1 MRRAVSRVLAL
12 VFLCS
17 IPLVAQ
23 DLASFEKRVT
33 LKKLDNGLT
42 VIVMERHEAPVF
54 SAYTFVDAGSVQ
66 DPKGDTGLAHM
77 FEHMA
82 FKGTTT
88 IGTKNWPA
96 EKAAL
101 AKVEAAYAAYSNAR
115 DQRVNRDDKKVAQ
128 LEQAWQDAKKSADQ
142 YVISNAYPQIIEEN
156 GGEGMNASTDYDET
170 VYFYSF
176 PSNRLELYCY
186 LESSRFLDPVMREFY
201 KERDVVFEE
210 RRMRTDSDPT
220 GRLIEQFLATA
231 FEAHPYHRPTVGW
244 PSDLRHFSAT
254 DAEQF
259 FKKYY
264 VPSNMTVAIV
274 GDVKTADA
282 LAMVTK
288 YFGRIPAAPKPVED
302 PTVEPPQNAERRVV
316 LTEQAQPL
324 YIEGYHRPS
333 YQSPDDAVYDAISD
347 IMSNGRVSRLYR
359 SLVRDKQIAAV
370 AAGFTDWPGAKYPHL
385 FAFYAVPTP
394 GHTIEENQK
403 AIREEIDKLRNQ
415 YVTDDE
421 LKMFKT
427 RARAALLR
435 GLADNSGLATD
446 LATYQARYGDWR
458 ELFRQ
463 LDQYDKVT
471 KEDIK
476 RVADATFTPE
486 NRTVGIIETAKPAS
500 PQQSAQEKGA
510 AQQ

>member
-1 MRRAVSRVLAL
+1 MRRVVAHVL
-12 VFLCS
+12 VFLFLLS
-17 IPLVAQ
+17 IPLAAQ

-33 LKKLDNGLT
+33 VKKLANGLT

-88 IGTKNWPA
+88 IGTTNWPA

-101 AKVEAAYAAYSNAR
+101 AKVEATYKAYTDAR
-115 DQRVNRDDKKVAQ
+115 EQRVNRDDKKVAQ
-128 LEQAWQDAKKSADQ
+128 LEQVWQSAIKDADK
-142 YVISNAYPQIIEEN
+142 YVVRNAYPQVIEEN
-156 GGEGMNASTDYDET
+156 GGEDMNASTDYDET

-201 KERDVVFEE
+201 KERDVVYEE

-220 GRLIEQFLATA
+220 GRLVEQFLATA
-231 FEAHPYHRPTVGW
+231 FEAHPYHRPTIGW

-254 DAEQF
+254 DAKQF
-259 FKKYY
+259 FKTYY
-264 VPSNMTVAIV
+264 VPNNMYVAIV
-274 GDVKTADA
+274 GDVKAADA
-282 LAMVTK
+282 IALVTK
-288 YFGRIPAAPKPVED
+288 YFGRIPAAPKPIED
-302 PTVEPPQNAERRVV
+302 PTVEPPQNSERRVV

-333 YQSPDDAVYDAISD
+333 YLSPDDAVYDAITD

-359 SLVRDKQIAAV
+359 SLVRDKKIAAA
-370 AAGFTDWPGAKYPHL
+370 AAGFTDWPGAKYAHL

-394 GHTIEENQK
+394 GHTPEEMQK
-403 AIREEIDKLRNQ
+403 GIREEIDKLRNS
-415 YVTDDE
+415 YVTDQE
-421 LKMFKT
+421 LQMFKT
-427 RARAALLR
+427 RARADLLR
-435 GLADNSGLATD
+435 GLANDSGLATQ
-446 LATYQARYGDWR
+446 LAVYQARYGDWR

-463 LDQYDKVT
+463 LDRYDKVT

-476 RVADATFTPE
+476 RVADQTFTPE
-486 NRTVGIIETAKPAS
+486 NRTVGIIETAKPA
-500 PQQSAQEKGA
+500 G
-510 AQQ
+510 AQQTKGGEQQ

>member
-1 MRRAVSRVLAL
+1 MRRVVAYVVAL
-12 VFLCS
+12 VFLLS
-17 IPLVAQ
+17 IPLAAQ

-33 LKKLDNGLT
+33 VKKLANGLT

-82 FKGTTT
+82 FKGTTS
-88 IGTKNWPA
+88 IGTTNWPA

-101 AKVEAAYAAYSNAR
+101 AKVEAAYKAYTYAR

-128 LEQAWQDAKKSADQ
+128 LEQAWQAAMKDADK
-142 YVISNAYPQIIEEN
+142 YVVRNAYPQIIEEN
-156 GGEGMNASTDYDET
+156 GGEDMNASTDYDET
-170 VYFYSF
+170 VYYYSF

-201 KERDVVFEE
+201 KERDVVYEE

-220 GRLIEQFLATA
+220 GRLVEQFLAQA
-231 FEAHPYHRPTVGW
+231 FIAHPYHRPTIGW

-254 DAEQF
+254 DAKEF
-259 FKKYY
+259 FKTYY
-264 VPSNMTVAIV
+264 VPSNMYVAIV
-274 GDVKTADA
+274 GDVKTDDA
-282 LAMVTK
+282 IRLVTK
-288 YFGRIPAAPKPVED
+288 YFGRIPAAPKPIED
-302 PTVEPPQNAERRVV
+302 PTVEPPQNSERRVV

-333 YQSPDDAVYDAISD
+333 YLSPDDAVYDAITD

-359 SLVRDKQIAAV
+359 SLVRDQKIAAA
-370 AAGFTDWPGAKYPHL
+370 AAGFTDWPGAKYAHL

-394 GHTIEENQK
+394 GHTPEEMQK
-403 AIREEIDKLRNQ
+403 AIRQEIDKLRNS
-415 YVTDDE
+415 YVTDQE
-421 LKMFKT
+421 LQMFKT
-427 RARAALLR
+427 RARADLLR
-435 GLADNSGLATD
+435 GLANNSGLATQ
-446 LATYQARYGDWR
+446 LAVYQARYGDWR

-463 LDQYDKVT
+463 LDRYNKVT

-476 RVADATFTPE
+476 RVADQIFVPQ
-486 NRTVGIIETAKPAS
+486 NRTVGIIETAKPA
-500 PQQSAQEKGA
+500 AQPAGESKGA

>member
-1 MRRAVSRVLAL
+1 MRKAVANVLAF
-12 VFLCS
+12 VFLVTL
-17 IPLVAQ
+17 PLAAQ

-33 LKKLDNGLT
+33 VKKLANGLT

-101 AKVEAAYAAYSNAR
+101 AKVETAYKAYSDAR
-115 DQRVNRDDKKVAQ
+115 DERVNRDDKKVSQ
-128 LEQAWQDAKKSADQ
+128 LEQAWQQAIKEADQ
-142 YVISNAYPQIIEEN
+142 YVISNAYPQVIEEN
-156 GGEGMNASTDYDET
+156 GGEGMNAQTDYDET

-201 KERDVVFEE
+201 KERDVVYEE

-220 GRLIEQFLATA
+220 GRLIEQFLASA
-231 FEAHPYHRPTVGW
+231 FEASPYHRPTVGW

-254 DAEQF
+254 DAKQF
-259 FKKYY
+259 FKTYY
-264 VPSNMTVAIV
+264 VPSNMYVAIV
-274 GDVKTADA
+274 GDVKTSDAIA
-282 LAMVTK
+282 LATK
-288 YFGRIPAAPKPVED
+288 YFGRIPAAPKPVEQ
-302 PTVEPPQNAERRVV
+302 PTVEPPQNSERRVV

-324 YIEGYHRPS
+324 YIEGYHRPD
-333 YQSPDDAVYDAISD
+333 YQSPDDAVYDAITD

-359 SLVRDKQIAAV
+359 SLVRDKKIAAA
-370 AAGFTDWPGAKYPHL
+370 AAGFTDWPGSKYAHL
-385 FAFYAVPTP
+385 FAFYAVPVP
-394 GHTIEENQK
+394 GHTTEEMQK

-415 YVTDDE
+415 YVTDEE
-421 LKMFKT
+421 LQMFRT
-427 RARAALLR
+427 RARADLLR
-435 GLADNSGLATD
+435 GLADDSGLANQ
-446 LATYQARYGDWR
+446 LAIYQARYGDWR

-463 LDQYDKVT
+463 LDRYDKVT

-476 RVADATFTPE
+476 RVADKTFTPQ
-486 NRTVGIIETAKPAS
+486 NRTVGIIETAKPSAS
-500 PQQSAQEKGA
+500 QPAESKGA

>member
-1 MRRAVSRVLAL
+1 MRRAVTHVLAWF
-12 VFLCS
+12 FLLS
-17 IPLVAQ
+17 IPLAAQ

-33 LKKLDNGLT
+33 VKKLANGLT

-88 IGTKNWPA
+88 IGTTNWPA
-96 EKAAL
+96 EKTAL
-101 AKVEAAYAAYSNAR
+101 AKVEAAYKDYTDAR
-115 DQRVNRDDKKVAQ
+115 DQQVNRDEKKVAQ
-128 LEQAWQDAKKSADQ
+128 LQQAWQNAIKEADK
-142 YVISNAYPQIIEEN
+142 YVVRNAYPQIIEEN
-156 GGEGMNASTDYDET
+156 GGEGLNASTDYDET
-170 VYFYSF
+170 VYYYSF

-186 LESSRFLDPVMREFY
+186 LESSRFLEPVMREFY
-201 KERDVVFEE
+201 KERDVVYEE

-254 DAEQF
+254 DAKQF
-259 FKKYY
+259 FKTYY
-264 VPSNMTVAIV
+264 VPSNMYLAIV
-274 GDVKTADA
+274 GDVKADEVIR
-282 LAMVTK
+282 LVTK
-288 YFGRIPAAPKPVED
+288 YFGRIPAAPKPIED
-302 PTVEPPQNAERRVV
+302 PTVEPPQNSERRVV

-333 YQSPDDAVYDAISD
+333 YLSPDDAVYDAITD

-359 SLVRDKQIAAV
+359 SLVRDKKIAAA
-370 AAGFTDWPGAKYPHL
+370 AAGFTDWPGAKYAHL

-394 GHTIEENQK
+394 GHTPEEMQK
-403 AIREEIDKLRNQ
+403 AIREEIDKLRNS
-415 YVTDDE
+415 YVTDQE
-421 LKMFKT
+421 LEMFKT
-427 RARAALLR
+427 RARADLLR
-435 GLADNSGLATD
+435 GLANNSGLATQ
-446 LATYQARYGDWR
+446 LAVYQARYGDWR

-463 LDQYDKVT
+463 LDRYDKVT

-476 RVADATFTPE
+476 RVADQIFVPD
-486 NRTVGIIETAKPAS
+486 NRTVGIIESTQAAGA
-500 PQQSAQEKGA
+500 QQQKGA